1 MDLGK
6 GSNQPPHPIGPK
18 GSRLGGCEM
27 RNSQVLRKFSLVIA
41 AAAFFTV
48 AGCSNQATDQATNK
62 TPAPAKKA
70 AAGKP
75 AAAKAAAAKPAAA
88 KTAAA
93 KPAAAKTAAAKPA
106 AKKPETGKVVAVK
119 GAPAKPVTVS
129 SKVTQQTTLVT
140 VPKGTTISAK
150 VSDALASNKNHA
162 GDTFA
167 AILSSSIKVDG
178 KTVIPKGTH
187 ITGRVVTAQKK
198 GPAELTVA
206 LASVDLNG
214 KSYKL
219 VTDTINPSGKSP
231 AKTDAADSDAK
242 AKDTKDVTVAA
253 EHRLKFR
260 LAKSVKLPVK
270 S

>member
-1 MDLGK
+1 MF
-6 GSNQPPHPIGPK
+6 
-18 GSRLGGCEM
+18 
-27 RNSQVLRKFSLVIA
+27 NSQGLRKLSLAVA
-41 AAAFFTV
+41 AAAFLTV
-48 AGCSNQATDQATNK
+48 TGCSNQATDQAKNQ

-70 AAGKP
+70 AAAKP
-75 AAAKAAAAKPAAA
+75 AASKPAAAKPAANKPEAGKVVAA
-88 KTAAA
+88 KGAAA
-93 KPAAAKTAAAKPA
+93 KP
-106 AKKPETGKVVAVK
+106 
-119 GAPAKPVTVS
+119 VTIS

-140 VPKGTTISAK
+140 VPKGTTVSATIGQ
-150 VSDALASNKNHA
+150 ALASNKNHA

-198 GPAELTVA
+198 GPAQLTVA

-231 AKTDAADSDAK
+231 AKSNATDSDAAK
-242 AKDTKDVTVAA
+242 AKDTKDITLAA
-253 EHRLKFR
+253 ERRLKFK
-260 LAKSVKLPVK
+260 LAKAVKLPVK

>member
-1 MDLGK
+1 MF
-6 GSNQPPHPIGPK
+6 
-18 GSRLGGCEM
+18 
-27 RNSQVLRKFSLVIA
+27 NSQGLRKLSLAVA
-41 AAAFFTV
+41 AAAFLTV
-48 AGCSNQATDQATNK
+48 TGCSNQATDQAKNQ

-70 AAGKP
+70 AAAKP
-75 AAAKAAAAKPAAA
+75 AASKPAAAKPAANKPEAGKVVAA
-88 KTAAA
+88 KGAAA
-93 KPAAAKTAAAKPA
+93 KP
-106 AKKPETGKVVAVK
+106 
-119 GAPAKPVTVS
+119 VTIS

-140 VPKGTTISAK
+140 VPKGTTVSATIGQ
-150 VSDALASNKNHA
+150 ALASNKNHA

-187 ITGRVVTAQKK
+187 ITGRVVAAQKK
-198 GPAELTVA
+198 GPAQLTVA

-231 AKTDAADSDAK
+231 AKSNATDSDAAK
-242 AKDTKDVTVAA
+242 AKDTKDITLAA
-253 EHRLKFR
+253 ERRLKFK
-260 LAKSVKLPVK
+260 LAKAVKLPVK